1 MLCIFVSSTFS
12 TKAYIKMLPFN
23 YNILLSAALILFM
36 QHILVETMNNG
47 EDDYF
52 SASLREA
59 LEARDGRLKYLVDVT
74 PEHLAK
80 EDQMIPGSYHLPFED
95 LPTVLSMSEEDF
107 EWQFEVKK
115 PSRLSDLIFTCIDG
129 KHAKEAA
136 EWARN
141 YGWKNSKAYIG
152 PREHLYEDIKP
163 TE

>member
-1 MLCIFVSSTFS
+1 MFR
-12 TKAYIKMLPFN
+12 FN
-23 YNILLSAALILFM
+23 YNIPLLSAVLILLT
-36 QHILVETMNNG
+36 QHILVESV
-47 EDDYF
+47 EIKKEYDYF

-74 PEHLAK
+74 PEHLVQEGK
-80 EDQMIPGSYHLPFED
+80 MIPGSYHLPFED
-95 LPTVLSMSEEDF
+95 LSTVLSMTEEEF

-115 PSRLSDLIFTCIDG
+115 PSKLSDMIFTCLDG

-152 PREHLYEDIKP
+152 PREDLYEDIRAAAI
-163 TE
+163 E

>member
-1 MLCIFVSSTFS
+1 
-12 TKAYIKMLPFN
+12 
-23 YNILLSAALILFM
+23 M
-36 QHILVETMNNG
+36 QHILVETVNN
-47 EDDYF
+47 EEYDYF

-74 PEHLAK
+74 PEHLVQ
-80 EDQMIPGSYHLPFED
+80 EGQLIPGIED

-115 PSRLSDLIFTCIDG
+115 PSRLSDLIFTCMDG

-152 PREHLYEDIKP
+152 RREDLYEDIKP